1 MKGLPKENLHDN
13 MTNMKLIWGM
23 LAEAT
28 TAELS
33 QAKNPT
39 DFDESRAVAREGGEI
54 IGSTRR
60 EIESRTGKP
69 IITTGNAIS
78 PEELTVSSEEK
89 KNDIWIHK
97 RSIIE

>member
-1 MKGLPKENLHDN
+1 
-13 MTNMKLIWGM
+13 M

-39 DFDESRAVAREGGEI
+39 DFDESQAVAREGGEI

-60 EIESRTGKP
+60 EIESRTGKL

-78 PEELTVSSEEK
+78 PEELIVSSEEM
-89 KNDIWIHK
+89 KNDIWIHE

>member
-1 MKGLPKENLHDN
+1 
-13 MTNMKLIWGM
+13 M

-39 DFDESRAVAREGGEI
+39 DFDESRPVAREGGEI
-54 IGSTRR
+54 ITTRR
-60 EIESRTGKP
+60 EIESRTGKL

-78 PEELTVSSEEK
+78 PEELIVSSEEM
-89 KNDIWIHK
+89 KNDIWIHE

>member
-1 MKGLPKENLHDN
+1 
-13 MTNMKLIWGM
+13 M

-39 DFDESRAVAREGGEI
+39 DFDESRTVAREGGEI
-54 IGSTRR
+54 ITTRR
-60 EIESRTGKP
+60 EIESRTGKL

-78 PEELTVSSEEK
+78 PEELIVSSEEM
-89 KNDIWIHK
+89 KNDIWIHE

>member
-1 MKGLPKENLHDN
+1 
-13 MTNMKLIWGM
+13 MKLIWGM

-39 DFDESRAVAREGGEI
+39 DFDESRAVARECGEI

-60 EIESRTGKP
+60 EIESRQV
-69 IITTGNAIS
+69 N
-78 PEELTVSSEEK
+78 
-89 KNDIWIHK
+89 
-97 RSIIE
+97 